1 LFNFLRKMNISQKII
16 LLVSIFIVSFLIF
29 GIFAFVSFRAY
40 VTSFSTLILF
50 VLGGVFILI
59 IIVFSIFINKS
70 INGALKSAIGDIS
83 EGTDQVAAASG
94 QLSDSSQRLAEA
106 NSELAAS
113 IEETSA
119 TLEESSSMINHNN
132 ENTRQAAL
140 LAAQTKAA
148 SDKGNTEMQEMMS
161 SMSEIKKSSDKIAK
175 IIKVIDEIAFQT
187 NILAL
192 NAAVEAARAGD
203 AGMGF
208 AVVAEEVRNL
218 AQRSAQAAR
227 DTADIIESNIEL
239 SGNGVSV
246 AKRVGESLSEITEQA
261 GKVNELMNEIADASM
276 AQSQGINQI
285 NKAIS
290 QMEKVTQQNAANAD
304 QSAAASEELSA
315 QAESLKDIVE
325 QLAEIVIGQQGL
337 DQLYSSN
344 FSSPGKMLHSGKNS
358 NNKNIQ
364 YLKSPN
370 KAYNRQ
376 SDRKLERRTKV
387 INPEEVIPLDDDT
400 NDF

>member
-1 LFNFLRKMNISQKII
+1 M
-16 LLVSIFIVSFLIF
+16 
-29 GIFAFVSFRAY
+29 
-40 VTSFSTLILF
+40 
-50 VLGGVFILI
+50 
-59 IIVFSIFINKS
+59 
-70 INGALKSAIGDIS
+70 NGALKSAISDIS

-161 SMSEIKKSSDKIAK
+161 SMSEIKKSGDKIAK

-227 DTADIIESNIEL
+227 ETADIIESNIEL

-246 AKRVGESLSEITEQA
+246 ARRVGESLAEITEQA
-261 GKVNELMNEIADASM
+261 SKVNELMNEIADASM
-276 AQSQGINQI
+276 AQAQGINQI

-290 QMEKVTQQNAANAD
+290 QMEKVTQQNASNAD
-304 QSAAASEELSA
+304 QSAAASEELNA

-325 QLAEIVIGQQGL
+325 QLAEIVIGQKGL
-337 DQLYSSN
+337 GELYSNNSSN
-344 FSSPGKMLHSGKNS
+344 SKMMLNSGKN
-358 NNKNIQ
+358 KNLQ
-364 YLKSPN
+364 YLKSPT
-370 KAYNRQ
+370 KAYNRS
-376 SDRKLERRTKV
+376 SDRKEDRRTRV
-387 INPEEVIPLDDDT
+387 VNPEEVIPLDDDT